1 MRYAQTIAMATD
13 LLASGRGDDVA
24 RMVEPLL
31 DADPALA
38 AGDGGPA
45 PEGSALTDGAVR
57 LQCLAACIDIVH
69 YGRPAKALD
78 RLSWLESADRTSLGP
93 TARADVALWL
103 GWSHA
108 FQHTSADEEARALS
122 LFDEALSIY
131 TEHHNIRG
139 RCWTRLGQARAYFAL
154 DEYHLMRRAL
164 DEAASLLDTF
174 EDSLA
179 TLWLHDLRVP
189 ALRFEGR
196 YDEARE
202 HIDALD
208 ATGTRWDDRR
218 ILGHAAAY
226 RAALRYDLGEDP
238 DGIRE
243 QASCAERLLS
253 PPSQVSQY
261 PLLAAYHAHVGACL
275 RTDRLD
281 EAAAIVDN
289 AQPSFDGYPVGEAH
303 LKTLRARIALQRNA
317 TDERDAADE
326 AEALLQ
332 DLFEQ
337 AHHLPH
343 GLHRSHVA
351 LLRAE
356 LLRRR
361 GNLEKAETWSQRAL
375 RNARETGHRG
385 HQLRALCTRASL
397 LVETGEVV
405 EARHV
410 IDAMNAYGDYD
421 TVLPYVLL
429 RASVEA
435 EYARAV
441 EDHLDARIALRVG
454 RSAASIIRDERALAR
469 LTAQLQS
476 LEDARPQTTDHT
488 PGASTSNNEPTQ
500 RNVAEAPAS
509 YRETA
514 DDFDDVI
521 GTLLAQASR
530 SAALVAETWIQA
542 VKAFFSG
549 RWIGLYE
556 RRASGELR
564 RLHASDTDPDTFADP
579 ATTST
584 DKEDWAIDWHP
595 LTGTTATACFFGVER
610 LPAERTPAERTPAE
624 QLPPSEEISDLNTD
638 IDRES
643 HSRIIASGE
652 DRAAD
657 NAGRM
662 QDPALRRVRP
672 WLPVVA
678 LALEHANERARSNR
692 WNALRAGAEIPVE
705 GFVAESA
712 AMRGVAQQIRRIQT
726 SHSPVLV
733 SGERGT
739 DLPLIAQTIHETS
752 GRTQAPYREVPCG
765 SMQRDPIEARL
776 FGDARGEAFE
786 PGAFQSADGG
796 TLVLKDVDALPQSAQ
811 DRLIRVIEGGNV
823 IPVGA
828 ATGVP
833 ADVRVIATTSADLRE
848 EIREGRFREDLF
860 LHLNVIPIRVP
871 PLRDRKEDIP
881 LLVRHFTRILRRN
894 GTPSVSVTHEA
905 MEALLAYDWPG
916 NVRQLRNE
924 IERLLLLVHTE
935 PAPLIEKR
943 LLAEP
948 IRETDLSVSDGGNRP
963 WQRPRSTTTYA
974 DVPGTETVLQ
984 PDTSLTDVLAETESA
999 MIRRVLAACDGQ
1011 ITASADVLG
1020 LTRQGLYKKMKR
1032 LNIDASNFQKQRAS
1046 A

>member
-1 MRYAQTIAMATD
+1 MATD

-24 RMVEPLL
+24 RMVGPLL

-38 AGDGGPA
+38 AGDGGPP

-69 YGRPAKALD
+69 HGRPARALD

-208 ATGTRWDDRR
+208 EVGAQWDDRR

-238 DGIRE
+238 GGIRE

-281 EAAAIVDN
+281 EAAAIVND
-289 AQPSFDGYPVGEAH
+289 ARLPFDGYPVGEAH

-317 TDERDAADE
+317 ADEQNAADERDAADE

-356 LLRRR
+356 LLRRS
-361 GNLEKAETWSQRAL
+361 GDLEKAETWSQRAL

-385 HQLRALCTRASL
+385 HQLRALCNRASL
-397 LVETGEVV
+397 LVETGEIT

-435 EYARAV
+435 EYALAV
-441 EDHLDARIALRVG
+441 DDHLGARIALRVG

-469 LTAQLQS
+469 LTGRLQS
-476 LEDARPQTTDHT
+476 LEDARPRQTDHT
-488 PGASTSNNEPTQ
+488 PGASASNDEPAQ

-509 YRETA
+509 YGETGE
-514 DDFDDVI
+514 DFDDVI
-521 GTLLAQASR
+521 GTLLAHASR

-542 VKAFFSG
+542 VKPFFAD

-564 RLHASDTDPDTFADP
+564 RLHASGTDPDTFADP
-579 ATTST
+579 ATAST
-584 DKEDWAIDWHP
+584 DKEGVAIDWHP
-595 LTGTTATACFFGVER
+595 LTGTTATASFFGVER
-610 LPAERTPAERTPAE
+610 LPAKRLPAE
-624 QLPPSEEISDLNTD
+624 QLPAEQLPASEEISDRSTD
-638 IDRES
+638 INRGS
-643 HSRIIASGE
+643 PSRIIASGAG
-652 DRAAD
+652 RAAD
-657 NAGRM
+657 RSRLT

-678 LALEHANERARSNR
+678 LALEHAYERARSTR

-739 DLPLIAQTIHETS
+739 ELPLIAQTIHETS
-752 GRTQAPYREVPCG
+752 GRAQAPYREVPCG

-811 DRLIRVIEGGNV
+811 DRLIRAIEGGNV

-881 LLVRHFTRILRRN
+881 LLVRHFTRTLRRN

-935 PAPLIEKR
+935 PAPLIEKP
-943 LLAEP
+943 LLAKP
-948 IRETDLSVSDGGNRP
+948 IRETDLSVSDGASRS

-1032 LNIDASNFQKQRAS
+1032 LNIDASNFQKQPAS